1 MIDWVNKSVFY
12 HIYPLGFCGAP
23 QFNNESDIC
32 NRLCK
37 INDWIPHLKD
47 MNVNA
52 INFGPL
58 FESSEHG
65 YDTKDYYNIDKR
77 LGDNDIFKNLV
88 KELHDNSIRVIV
100 DGVFNHVGRDF
111 WAFKDLL
118 KNGRSSKYVSW
129 FENVNFNCNSP
140 MGDPFTYDAW
150 EGHYNLVKL
159 NLKNPDVVKHIIG
172 AIEMWMDVFK
182 IDGIRFDVAYCLD
195 TEFIKTVRKFTKQKR
210 DDFWLM
216 GEVIHGEYFRWANND
231 MLDSV
236 TNYECYKGIYSSHN
250 EKNYFEIAYSLNR
263 QFGNNGIYKNIC
275 TYNFMDNHDVN
286 RISDNLKIYDD
297 IKNVYTLLFTMP
309 GVPSIYYGSEWG
321 VRGKKENGSD
331 KALRPCL
338 DIENLINPDYDLFN
352 HIKKLSEIKLNLEAL
367 QFGDYNHVLVKN
379 EQLIFK
385 RCYDS
390 QTIYIALNLNDIPF
404 ETQIDINSNGA
415 IDCINDNKI
424 FYAEGG
430 KLNITI
436 PGKSSRILLL
446 SDLESIHS

>member
-1 MIDWVNKSVFY
+1 M
-12 HIYPLGFCGAP
+12 
-23 QFNNESDIC
+23 
-32 NRLCK
+32 
-37 INDWIPHLKD
+37 
-47 MNVNA
+47 
-52 INFGPL
+52 
-58 FESSEHG
+58 
-65 YDTKDYYNIDKR
+65 
-77 LGDNDIFKNLV
+77 
-88 KELHDNSIRVIV
+88 
-100 DGVFNHVGRDF
+100 
-111 WAFKDLL
+111 
-118 KNGRSSKYVSW
+118 
-129 FENVNFNCNSP
+129 
-140 MGDPFTYDAW
+140 
-150 EGHYNLVKL
+150 
-159 NLKNPDVVKHIIG
+159 KNPDVVKHIIG

-210 DDFWLM
+210 DEFWLM

-275 TYNFMDNHDVN
+275 TYNFVDNHDVN

-321 VRGKKENGSD
+321 IIGKKENGSD

-367 QFGDYNHVLVKN
+367 QFGDYNQVLVKN

-390 QTIYIALNLNDIPF
+390 QTIYVALNLNDIPF

-424 FYAEGG
+424 FYAECG